1 MKKLTLMSALWA
13 GLAIVCLGA
22 AIIAGA
28 YWHLWT
34 AGISALMAV
43 ASLDEK
49 TEEGR
54 A

>member
-1 MKKLTLMSALWA
+1 MERLNLMSALWA

-22 AIIAGA
+22 VIIAGA
-28 YWHLWT
+28 WWHIWT
-34 AGISALMAV
+34 AGLSALMAV

-54 A
+54 I

>member
-1 MKKLTLMSALWA
+1 MKRLNLMSALWA

-28 YWHLWT
+28 YWHIWT
-34 AGISALMAV
+34 AGISALMSV

-54 A
+54 I